1 MTALNPIT
9 LEVVRHALYAIAE
22 EMSVIIMRSAR
33 SPLLKEAGDL
43 SSALTDAQGRLIA
56 QGRDIPIHMGVMGFT
71 VKELLKRVPVESLRE
86 GDVWFLNLPE
96 VGGNH
101 LPDVKAVRPVFHRGR
116 LIAFAINLAHWADIG
131 GAVPG
136 SYVPSATECYQEGL
150 RLAPIRLF
158 GAAGPERPA
167 IDLVLANVRG
177 REEREGDMLAQFAA
191 NDVAARRL
199 VELCERYGPDTLE
212 ACFERLLTES
222 EQQMRSA
229 IARLPD
235 GVWEGEDHL
244 DDDGVDD
251 RPLRVAVRVEIRG
264 DEAIFDFTGTA
275 SQARGPVNTTYFI
288 ACSAVY
294 YAMKA
299 LVAPEVPPNDGCYRP
314 LRVVVPAGTLLS
326 ADPDRPVVG
335 GNHETSQRV
344 VDAIFR
350 ALAPALRDRISAGGP
365 TTAGLMIFG
374 ARRPDA
380 RWNIFYEVH
389 GGGAGATAAADG
401 PSATRVHMSNVMNTP
416 VEVIEHEYPIVVEEQ
431 ALRAGSG
438 GDGRRRGGLGLRRA
452 YRVMAD
458 DTTLTTMLER
468 RVIPPWG
475 VAGGADGLPFRV
487 TLNPGPRARDLRG
500 KETVSLRAGDLVLI
514 ETSGGGGFGPPAERP
529 AAAREADRREGYVP

>member
-1 MTALNPIT
+1 MSPLSPIT
-9 LEVVRHALYAIAE
+9 VEVVRHALYAIAE

-71 VKELLKRVPVESLRE
+71 VKELLKRIPVERLRD
-86 GDVWFLNLPE
+86 GDVYFLNLPE

-116 LIAFAINLAHWADIG
+116 LVAFAINLAHWADIG

-158 GAAGPERPA
+158 AAEGAERPA

-177 REEREGDMLAQFAA
+177 REEREGDIFAQFAA
-191 NDVAARRL
+191 NDVAARRVL
-199 VELCERYGPDTLE
+199 ELCERYGPDTLE
-212 ACFERLLTES
+212 ACFERLHAES

-251 RPLRVAVRVEIRG
+251 HPLRVAVRVEIRG
-264 DEAIFDFTGTA
+264 DEVTFDFTGTA
-275 SQARGPVNTTYFI
+275 AQARGPVNTTYFI
-288 ACSAVY
+288 ACSSVY

-299 LVAPEVPPNDGCYRP
+299 LVAPEVPPNNGCYRP
-314 LRVVVPAGTLLS
+314 LKVIVPPGTVLS

-350 ALAPALRDRISAGGP
+350 ALAPALADRVSAGGP

-374 ARRPDA
+374 ARRPDG
-380 RWNIFYEVH
+380 RWSIFYEVH

-401 PSATRVHMSNVMNTP
+401 FTATRVHMSNVMNTP
-416 VEVIEHEYPIVVEEQ
+416 IEVIEHEYPIVVEEQ
-431 ALRAGSG
+431 ALREGSG

-452 YRVMAD
+452 YRMTAD
-458 DTTLTTMLER
+458 DTTLTTMIER

-475 VAGGADGLPFRV
+475 MAGGADGLPFRI
-487 TLNPGPRARDLRG
+487 TLNPGPAARDLRG
-500 KETVSLRAGDLVLI
+500 KETVRLRAGDLVVI

-529 AAAREADRREGYVP
+529 AAAREADVREGYTR